1 MNKVINKIDLIIKKS
16 DLRIGQL
23 MTLCL
28 DETKKENKDLFYI
41 DEDDL
46 FKILL
51 KIENKLKNTN

>member
-51 KIENKLKNTN
+51 KIENKIKNTN